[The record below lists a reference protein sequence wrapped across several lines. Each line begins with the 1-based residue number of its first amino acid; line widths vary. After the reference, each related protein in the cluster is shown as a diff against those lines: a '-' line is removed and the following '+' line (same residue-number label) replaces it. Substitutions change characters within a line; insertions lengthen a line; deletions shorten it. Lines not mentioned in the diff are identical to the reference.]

1 MLINL
6 SNHPSADWSK
16 EQLEQ
21 AGKYG
26 NIIDLPFPEVEAS
39 EDEAY
44 ISRLA
49 QAYLDKI
56 TDLTGYKSATV
67 HIMGEMTLTFAMVK
81 RLQAAGYTCI
91 ASSAQRVVQ
100 ELPNHEF
107 LKTFRFVRF
116 RQYE

>member
-6 SNHPSADWSK
+6 SNHPSADWNK

-100 ELPNHEF
+100 ELPNHKF